1 MYFQAREPIW
11 LACTKGL
18 ANVASSALL
27 LTERKLTPLHPHA
40 CCTTGV
46 HLLWNKSQGPP
57 RVWTFP
63 CEMRHHPS
71 HSPWWWRQVSGSAA
85 FETSALLTGVK
96 NLKKLNTKVNIDL
109 GHLEN
114 SDSYL
119 EAQLYSLAEAV
130 QNFTLWVKKSLS
142 GTGRNLLLLY
152 LSVRDN

>member
-1 MYFQAREPIW
+1 MYFQARETIW

-18 ANVASSALL
+18 AKVASSELF
-27 LTERKLTPLHPHA
+27 LTERKLTPLHPHE
-40 CCTTGV
+40 CCTSGV

-63 CEMRHHPS
+63 CEMSHHPS
-71 HSPWWWRQVSGSAA
+71 HSPDRQVSGSAA

-96 NLKKLNTKVNIDL
+96 NLKKLSTKVNIDL

-119 EAQLYSLAEAV
+119 AAQLYSSAEAV

-142 GTGRNLLLLY
+142 GTGRNVLLLY
-152 LSVRDN
+152 RSVRDN